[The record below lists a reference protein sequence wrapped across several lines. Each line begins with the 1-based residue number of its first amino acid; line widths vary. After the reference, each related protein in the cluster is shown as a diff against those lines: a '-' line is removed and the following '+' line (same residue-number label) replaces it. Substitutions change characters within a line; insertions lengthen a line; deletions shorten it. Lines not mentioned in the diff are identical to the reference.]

1 MATFHGITRKHIGGR
16 LGLHT
21 ESVELFKLDIE
32 VELLVEEDE
41 EVEEEGLVTVGWME
55 GRSREPFGPFDTD
68 FLPLASHGWAASCSR
83 LSLDRGSVS
92 RQACI
97 KSLSAGERAVVL
109 DQSGRPCRICSSSS
123 KGMSPTTRSCKR
135 IPRLHTVRLLA
146 EYRRVNSHSG
156 GAYTRVPS
164 KSL

>member
-92 RQACI
+92 RQACRTNI
-97 KSLSAGERAVVL
+97 LDMGCFVSEVNCFSGLASTDHKTVVSIL
-109 DQSGRPCRICSSSS
+109 
-123 KGMSPTTRSCKR
+123 
-135 IPRLHTVRLLA
+135 
-146 EYRRVNSHSG
+146 
-156 GAYTRVPS
+156 
-164 KSL
+164 